1 MSDLRGRHFA
11 GQRCSSMN
19 HGVHPILHNDPADRR
34 VPAPSVDG
42 SNAAKLLPFV
52 LSVIAGSVDI
62 IGFLG
67 LGGLFIAHI
76 TGNIVVVAARLVA
89 GEQASLAHLIAVP
102 VFVSALALTRL
113 LVAQLERI
121 RIGSLVPLLLLQFL
135 LLSAFFNICLGA
147 GRVIDPNGA
156 RMVFAG
162 MLGVCAMAVQNAL
175 VRVSLKGAP
184 STAVM
189 TTNIT
194 LFTMDVVKI
203 LLRGDASGGAAA
215 RGHAR
220 HTWPAIAGFL
230 LGCTLGAACEAA
242 FGLRSLVLPATLA
255 LYAIALGV
263 SAGLQDAEATN
274 SSTRERYDGRKS

>member
-1 MSDLRGRHFA
+1 
-11 GQRCSSMN
+11 MN
-19 HGVHPILHNDPADRR
+19 HGVHPILHNDSGDRR
-34 VPAPSVDG
+34 VPVPSVDG

-76 TGNIVVVAARLVA
+76 TGNIVVLAARLVA
-89 GEQASLAHLIAVP
+89 GDQASLAHLIAVP

-113 LVAQLERI
+113 LVARLERI

-135 LLSAFFNICLGA
+135 LLSAFFNVCVGA
-147 GRVIDPNGA
+147 GRGIDPNGT
-156 RMVFAG
+156 RMIFAG

-215 RGHAR
+215 RDRAGN
-220 HTWPAIAGFL
+220 TWPAIAGFL

-242 FGLRSLVLPATLA
+242 LGLRSLVLPAALA
-255 LYAIALGV
+255 LFAMVLGV
-263 SAGLQDAEATN
+263 SAALQDAGVTN
-274 SSTRERYDGRKS
+274 SSSGERYDERKG

>member
-1 MSDLRGRHFA
+1 
-11 GQRCSSMN
+11 MN
-19 HGVHPILHNDPADRR
+19 DGVHPTLHNDPADGG
-34 VPAPSVDG
+34 VPVPSVDG

-52 LSVIAGSVDI
+52 LSVIAGNVDI

-76 TGNIVVVAARLVA
+76 TGNIVVLTARLVA
-89 GEQASLAHLIAVP
+89 GDQASLAHLIAVP

-113 LVAQLERI
+113 LVARLERV

-135 LLSAFFNICLGA
+135 LLSAFFNVCVGA
-147 GRVIDPNGA
+147 GPGIDPNGA
-156 RMVFAG
+156 RMIFAG

-203 LLRGDASGGAAA
+203 LLRGDATDVAAA
-215 RGHAR
+215 RDRAGN
-220 HTWPAIAGFL
+220 TWPAIAGFL

-263 SAGLQDAEATN
+263 SAALQD
-274 SSTRERYDGRKS
+274 DGRPIHRTENDMTTVRAESDSSRAAGCGKGD

>member
-1 MSDLRGRHFA
+1 
-11 GQRCSSMN
+11 MN
-19 HGVHPILHNDPADRR
+19 DGVHPTLHNDPADGG
-34 VPAPSVDG
+34 VPVPSVDG

-52 LSVIAGSVDI
+52 LSVIAGNVDI

-76 TGNIVVVAARLVA
+76 TGNIVVLTARLVA
-89 GEQASLAHLIAVP
+89 GDQASLAHLIAVP

-113 LVAQLERI
+113 LVARLERV

-135 LLSAFFNICLGA
+135 LLSAFFNVCVGA
-147 GRVIDPNGA
+147 GPGIDPNAA
-156 RMVFAG
+156 RMIFAG

-203 LLRGDASGGAAA
+203 LLRGDATDVAAA
-215 RGHAR
+215 RDRAGN
-220 HTWPAIAGFL
+220 TWPAIAGFL

-263 SAGLQDAEATN
+263 SAALQD
-274 SSTRERYDGRKS
+274 DGRPIHRTENDMTTVRAESDSSRAAGCGKGD